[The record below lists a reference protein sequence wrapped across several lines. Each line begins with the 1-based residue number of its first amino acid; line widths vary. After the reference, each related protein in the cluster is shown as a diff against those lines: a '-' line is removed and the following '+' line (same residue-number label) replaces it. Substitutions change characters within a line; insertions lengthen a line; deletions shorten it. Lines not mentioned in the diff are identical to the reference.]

1 MVDLNELKKLLL
13 EYVGGTLYDDRAAT
27 ATAKQQ
33 ILAAFE
39 NQAAEILSLQEDL
52 DSSEGIVKMLRVK
65 YESACVDIANMEFE
79 LDAAKKNAARYIYWR
94 DMTIPTY
101 PADERPLPEEIDATF
116 DSAMEIADNG

>member
-13 EYVGGTLYDDRAAT
+13 EYVGGTQYDDRAAT

-65 YESACVDIANMEFE
+65 YESACVDIANLEFE
-79 LDAAKKNAARYIYWR
+79 LDAARRTRQDTSIG
-94 DMTIPTY
+94 
-101 PADERPLPEEIDATF
+101 EI
-116 DSAMEIADNG
+116 